1 MQHRVSVLV
10 ADDSLPVHQLFRN
23 ALQTQA
29 SIKLL
34 HALSGAECLD
44 ALEQGVDVAF
54 IDIHMPDHSGLEALW
69 GARTTSG
76 TKTFVAV
83 MSGRRSQRCVNL
95 ARQLDAYELL
105 LKPFRAE
112 DIQHVLKI
120 YQRLSTPLHVLL
132 VDDSATFRRIMRKVL
147 EKSIFR
153 LKIDDTGDPVAAL
166 ASGEAARYDVV
177 FLDCNLPGLNG
188 LDMLVRL
195 REQNPD
201 IKVVMISG
209 EQNPRREAEALRLGA
224 VAFLN
229 KPFFPGEIDAVLHQ
243 ALGMR
248 SPKLATDGW
257 VGDFSI
263 KIHGRTI
270 AVEHQKTGHI
280 YEYAWF
286 PDAPHLRMSK
296 VRANPEADTAPDL
309 ARGDAEWAAV
319 LELQNARL
327 LNTGDAA
334 QVGFQLHKAA
344 PRGEPRAAASLSS
357 PSR

>member
-1 MQHRVSVLV
+1 MQSHTAVLV

-23 ALQTQA
+23 ALQNEA
-29 SIKLL
+29 SMQLV
-34 HALSGAECLD
+34 HALNGAECLD
-44 ALEQGVDVAF
+44 ALERGVDVAF

-69 GARTTSG
+69 AARTNG
-76 TKTFVAV
+76 GNKTFVAV

-105 LKPFRAE
+105 LKPFRTE
-112 DIQHVLKI
+112 DILQVLKT
-120 YQRLSTPLHVLL
+120 YRRLSTPLRVLL

-153 LKIDDTGDPVAAL
+153 LKIDDTGEGAAAL
-166 ASGEAARYDVV
+166 ATAKAADYDVI
-177 FLDCNLPGLNG
+177 FLDCNMPGLNG
-188 LDMLVRL
+188 VEVLVRL
-195 REQNPD
+195 RAQNPN

-209 EQNPRREAEALRLGA
+209 EHNPRREAEALRLGA
-224 VAFLN
+224 VAFLY

-248 SPKLATDGW
+248 APQLATDGFI
-257 VGDFSI
+257 GDFAV
-263 KIHGRTI
+263 KIHGRTV
-270 AVEHQKTGHI
+270 AVEHQKTGHV
-280 YEYAWF
+280 YEYVWF
-286 PDAPHLRMSK
+286 PNAPHLRLPK
-296 VRANPEADTAPDL
+296 VRPNPEAEVAPDT

-327 LNTGDAA
+327 LNTKQAA
-334 QVGFQLHKAA
+334 HGGFQMANEA
-344 PRGEPRAAASLSS
+344 QREPRIEGALSS